1 MISLNIVT
9 NVIEN
14 NKTQKMDYYLISG
27 YMGRTL
33 REKTFNDRTND
44 LENQNLTIPGGKV
57 QEVKSIAKSSR

>member
-27 YMGRTL
+27 YMGKT
-33 REKTFNDRTND
+33 TFNDRIND